1 MHLSVLKSMLSG
13 SGLSLRIGT
22 KLAITTGIG
31 VVLVIS
37 MIFNH
42 QLANSLV
49 AEQAQSER
57 DEQRATAD
65 LLRASVALQRMQIG
79 TREIRLTISERE
91 AGQALAGSQE
101 SMGQAVGYLQRPL
114 QHCMPAE
121 NCERLRTLAQLAKD
135 YASVDAEIVKLKKDY
150 AEINAPLEKIDKI
163 GTQIDALLDKAI
175 SVAETLAAQRT
186 QLATT
191 RIEKTAQISTGFG
204 AFVILILLGAAV
216 FGVLSIGRPIRQIAG
231 VLLQLANGEREVDI
245 SCTDRRDEVGDA
257 ARAARD
263 LRDNLV
269 RLEKSEAEQ
278 ERVAAHAASERKEML
293 RSLADRFEQAVG
305 NIVGAVSSAAIDLE
319 SAAGALTKNAEATQK
334 LSASGAVVSEQAS
347 TNVRCVASTT
357 HEVGEAIGEIG
368 RQARQSTSIAA
379 EAVKQAE
386 RADASITELSRSA
399 GRIGDVVTLIT
410 NIAGQTNL
418 LALNATIEA
427 ARAGEA
433 GRGFA
438 VVAGEVKLLATQTA
452 NATETIKGLIGEMQN
467 TTGEAVAAIKEISGT
482 IDNISQTAA
491 IITAAVN
498 AQGAATQEMARNVA
512 MAAEGA
518 AQVATTIT
526 EVSRDADDTR
536 TESTKVLQA
545 AQILSGESHTLKL
558 EVRNFID
565 TVRAA

>member
-1 MHLSVLKSMLSG
+1 MRLSVLKSMLSG

-79 TREIRLTISERE
+79 TREIRLAISERE
-91 AGQALAGSQE
+91 AGQALAGSQD
-101 SMGQAVGYLQRPL
+101 SMGQAIGYLQRPQ

-121 NCERLRTLAQLAKD
+121 NCERLRTLAQLARD
-135 YASVDAEIVKLKKDY
+135 YASIDAEIVKLKKDY

-191 RIEKTAQISTGFG
+191 RIEKTAQVSIGFG

-231 VLLQLANGEREVDI
+231 VLLQLATGEREVEI

-278 ERVAAHAASERKEML
+278 ERVAAHAAAERKEML

-334 LSASGAVVSEQAS
+334 LSASGAIVSEQAS
-347 TNVRCVASTT
+347 TNVRSVASTT

-545 AQILSGESHTLKL
+545 AQILSGESHTLKV